1 MTDTLTLPSRHSEE
15 WRWSHLDAL
24 PDLAR
29 APHSTAPATDDHF
42 IGLGGPRLVFVDGVL
57 DAARSTPG
65 RVRIEPL
72 DLATDHPLAAQAT
85 GTGWSLTLDIDQASD
100 PIEIVHIATGG
111 ANHLPARIT
120 LGEDAAATIV
130 ETYVGAGWSNRLTQI
145 TLARSARL
153 MRSVR
158 LLQASG
164 FISHRDEAQVGEG
177 ASLVSIF
184 LGAGGMDCRI
194 DGAITCTG
202 AAAYAEMGGALLTQG
217 EQNQEAA
224 VSLRH
229 DALDGQS
236 HQTWRAVAKDR
247 STASLAARVEVARGA
262 QKTDGEQSLRGLL
275 LDRTATVNLKPEL
288 EIFAD
293 DVKCAH
299 GATVGELDRTALFYM
314 TSRGIPPARAKALLT
329 RAFVADALSRI
340 GTDAVRDAF
349 AADADRWLEA
359 ALQSPSRSR
368 EGLGEGMSHG

>member
-1 MTDTLTLPSRHSEE
+1 MTTLTLPSRHEE
-15 WRWSHLDAL
+15 AWRWSKLDAL
-24 PDLAR
+24 RALAE
-29 APHSTAPATDDHF
+29 APHGLLPDAEDHF
-42 IGLGGPRLVFVDGVL
+42 IGLGGPRLVFVDGAL
-57 DAARSTPG
+57 DAAHSTPG

-72 DLATDHPLAAQAT
+72 NLATDHPLGRQAT
-85 GTGWSLTLDIDQASD
+85 GPGWSLTLDVDQASD

-111 ANHLPARIT
+111 ANHLPARIA
-120 LGEDAAATIV
+120 LGEDSAARIV
-130 ETYVGAGWSNRLTQI
+130 ETYVGQGWSNHLTQI

-158 LLQASG
+158 LLQSSG
-164 FISHRDEAQVGEG
+164 FISLRDEATIGEG
-177 ASLVSIF
+177 ASLVSVF

-194 DGAITCTG
+194 DGALNCVG
-202 AAAYAEMGGALLTQG
+202 RAAYAEMGGALLTQG
-217 EQNQEAA
+217 EQRQECA

-236 HQTWRAVAKDR
+236 RQVWRAVAKDH

-299 GATVGELDRTALFYM
+299 GATVGELDKAALFYLA
-314 TSRGIPPARAKALLT
+314 SRGIAPARAHALLT
-329 RAFVADALSRI
+329 RAFVADALDRI
-340 GTDAVRDAF
+340 GDETIRDAF
-349 AADADRWLEA
+349 AADADAWLEA
-359 ALQSPSRSR
+359 AL
-368 EGLGEGMSHG
+368 

>member
-1 MTDTLTLPSRHSEE
+1 MNAVLELPSRHDEE

-24 PDLAR
+24 PDLAE
-29 APHSTAPATDDHF
+29 APHGTVPEADDHF

-57 DAARSTPG
+57 DADRSTPG
-65 RVRIEPL
+65 RVRVEPL
-72 DLATDHPLAAQAT
+72 DLATDHPLGKQAT
-85 GTGWSLTLDIDQASD
+85 GPGWSLTLDTDQATD

-120 LGEDAAATIV
+120 LGEDAAASIV

-158 LLQASG
+158 LLQSSG
-164 FISHRDEAQVGEG
+164 FVSIRDEAQVGEG
-177 ASLVSIF
+177 ASLVSLF

-202 AAAYAEMGGALLTQG
+202 EAAYAEMGGALLTQD
-217 EQNQEAA
+217 EQNQESA

-229 DALDGQS
+229 DALGGQS

-247 STASLAARVEVARGA
+247 STASLAARVEVARHA

-275 LDRTATVNLKPEL
+275 LDRTSTINLKPEL

-299 GATVGELDRTALFYM
+299 GATVGELDKTALFYLA
-314 TSRGIPPARAKALLT
+314 SRGITPPRATALMT
-329 RAFVADALSRI
+329 RAFVADALDRI
-340 GTDAVRDAF
+340 GAKPVRKAF
-349 AADADRWLEA
+349 LADADRWLEA
-359 ALQSPSRSR
+359 AL
-368 EGLGEGMSHG
+368 